1 MGTELLAEE
10 LRTIEITLYF
20 THELELL
27 LERDRLRRH
36 RGPRRALG
44 APADGGRRLRGLHR
58 EEVDARGRPRTG
70 RGIAYKAVEAF
81 AFGLG
86 WTVAPV
92 FFVRELG
99 FSPLELVLA
108 GTALEVAYFAFEI
121 PTGIV
126 ADTYG
131 RRLSI
136 IAGVAGLG
144 VGFVATGLANGVW
157 LVLGAA
163 AFMGFTWTFKSGADE
178 AWITDEVGVE
188 NAGRSFQAGAQG
200 ARIGCAGQGS
210 APRSRWRS
218 STSACRSSREGI
230 AHARACARARRLSCA
245 RRASSPPAP
254 MAPLRRPSMVR
265 TARQGGTLI
274 RRNPLLLFI
283 VGIVFFLGASDEGFD
298 RLWEAHFLVDVGVP
312 AFGGLDQVVW
322 FGVLAAGAMLL
333 AILVAQPLS
342 RRLSELS
349 PRAMAKTLLVS
360 DALRIFALLAF
371 AFATSFAVALVAFWC
386 ARVVRSIA
394 APVYSTWLNA
404 NVEDSRVRA
413 TVLSMTNVFGS
424 AGEWGGGPAL
434 GVVGNAFGIRVALAA
449 SAAVI
454 DAGSGVVRAGHPSP
468 RPRAGARR
476 CPPGTCRLTH
486 VV

>member
-1 MGTELLAEE
+1 MSAH
-10 LRTIEITLYF
+10 RTW
-20 THELELL
+20 
-27 LERDRLRRH
+27 
-36 RGPRRALG
+36 
-44 APADGGRRLRGLHR
+44 
-58 EEVDARGRPRTG
+58 V
-70 RGIAYKAVEAF
+70 AYKAVEAF
-81 AFGLG
+81 AFAVG

-92 FFVRELG
+92 LFVRELD

-144 VGFVATGLANGVW
+144 LGFVATGFANGVW
-157 LVLGAA
+157 LVLVAA
-163 AFMGFTWTFKSGADE
+163 AFMGFMWTFKSGADE
-178 AWITDEVGVE
+178 AWITDEVGVDK
-188 NAGRSFQAGAQG
+188 AGRSFQAGAQA
-200 ARIGCAGQGS
+200 ARIGALVGIGAAVALALVDLRLPIVAGGVVMLALALGLAVVMPETGFVS
-210 APRSRWRS
+210 
-218 STSACRSSREGI
+218 
-230 AHARACARARRLSCA
+230 ARAESVSAL
-245 RRASSPPAP
+245 AS
-254 MAPLRRPSMVR
+254 MKG

-274 RRNPLLLFI
+274 TRNPLLLLV
-283 VGIVFFLGASDEGFD
+283 VGIAFVLGASDEGFD

-312 AFGGLDQVVW
+312 GFAGLDQVVW

-342 RRLSELS
+342 RRLSELGPS
-349 PRAMAKTLLVS
+349 GMAKTLLVS
-360 DALRIFALLAF
+360 DALRIGALLAF
-371 AFATSFAVALVAFWC
+371 AFATSFAAALAAFWG

-434 GVVGNAFGIRVALAA
+434 GMVGNIFGIRVALAA
-449 SAAVI
+449 SAAVLTP
-454 DAGSGVVRAGHPSP
+454 ALALYARAVRHHGREPEL
-468 RPRAGARR
+468 GAVL
-476 CPPGTCRLTH
+476 PAS
-486 VV
+486 VD